1 MIELICEGHEAAYEL
16 TNVMNLF
23 LPYFT
28 KEAILVTQFN
38 GSLAQATLKDKETLK
53 ILSEKDYLVEQI
65 QDEIKDKKAIKEA
78 LKKAVYDVLS
88 HFTGKEMPW
97 GILTGIRPTK
107 LVHEA
112 LRQGWDDQKIDR
124 YLEENYKVSP
134 NKRILMRE
142 VAKKEI
148 AVLEK
153 NQPHEALRQGWDDQ
167 KIDRYLEENYKV
179 SPNKRILMR
188 EVAKK
193 EIAVLEK
200 NQPEEVSVYIGI
212 PFCPTRCVYC
222 SFTAYSLEQKQK
234 EVEPYLEALFKEIS
248 FVAEAKAKVSIRSL
262 YIGGGTPTSLNEE
275 QLDRLLTHVEKS
287 FDLSKVEEY
296 TIEAGRP
303 DTITAEKLRIMK
315 AHGVGRISINPQSMK
330 QKTLDIISRGH
341 SVEEIKEV
349 FKIARAMGHN
359 QINMDMI
366 LGLPG
371 ETVEDVA
378 YTLSELKKL
387 DPENITVHTM
397 AIKRASKLKEALSSG
412 EETIHLTEGEKIQEM
427 LNLCEKEMANMGLH
441 PYYMYRQKNMLGN
454 FENVGYAKP
463 GTEGIYNIE
472 IMEEAQSI
480 IALGAGAI
488 TKIVYQNGACI
499 DRIPNV
505 KSLKD
510 YIERIDEMIERKRE
524 GFIKYQ

>member
-1 MIELICEGHEAAYEL
+1 MIELLCEGHEASYEL
-16 TNVMNLF
+16 NNIINLF
-23 LPYFT
+23 LPY
-28 KEAILVTQFN
+28 I
-38 GSLAQATLKDKETLK
+38 KETL
-53 ILSEKDYLVEQI
+53 ILQSIYEEDKAIARLKKEAVVLYEQVYPV
-65 QDEIKDKKAIKEA
+65 DLLEDAIKDKKAIKEA
-78 LKKAVYDVLS
+78 LKKAVYDV
-88 HFTGKEMPW
+88 FVAYTGKTMPW

-112 LRQGWDDQKIDR
+112 IKEGLDDAAIDVH
-124 YLEENYKVSP
+124 LELAYKVSP

-142 VAKKEI
+142 VAKQELAI
-148 AVLEK
+148 LEK
-153 NQPHEALRQGWDDQ
+153 NQPD
-167 KIDRYLEENYKV
+167 
-179 SPNKRILMR
+179 
-188 EVAKK
+188 
-193 EIAVLEK
+193 
-200 NQPEEVSVYIGI
+200 EVSVYIGI

-234 EVEPYLEALFKEIS
+234 EVEPYLEALFKEIT
-248 FVAEAKAKVSIRSL
+248 FVAESKRAMKIRSL
-262 YIGGGTPTSLNEE
+262 YIGGGTPTSLNED
-275 QLDRLLTHVEKS
+275 QLERLLSHVEKS
-287 FDLSKVEEY
+287 FDLSQIEEY
-296 TIEAGRP
+296 TLEAGRP

-315 AHGVGRISINPQSMK
+315 VHGVGRISINPQSMN
-330 QKTLDIISRGH
+330 QKTLDAIGRRH

-349 FKIARAMGHN
+349 FRTAREIGHDN
-359 QINMDMI
+359 INMDMI

-371 ETVEDVA
+371 ETLEDVA
-378 YTLSELKKL
+378 YTLAELKKL

-397 AIKRASKLKEALSSG
+397 AIKRASRLKEALTSG
-412 EETIHLTEGEKIQEM
+412 EASIHLTEGEKIQEM
-427 LNLCEKEMANMGLH
+427 LNLCEKEIGDMGLY

-472 IMEEAQSI
+472 IMEEAESI

-488 TKIVYQNGACI
+488 TKMVYQNGERI

-524 GFIKYQ
+524 GFEKYQ

>member
-38 GSLAQATLKDKETLK
+38 GSLAQAILKDKETLK

-65 QDEIKDKKAIKEA
+65 QDEVKDRKAIKEA

-107 LVHEA
+107 LV
-112 LRQGWDDQKIDR
+112 
-124 YLEENYKVSP
+124 
-134 NKRILMRE
+134 
-142 VAKKEI
+142 
-148 AVLEK
+148 
-153 NQPHEALRQGWDDQ
+153 HEALRQGWDDQ

>member
-1 MIELICEGHEAAYEL
+1 MIELICEGHDAAYEL

-23 LPYFT
+23 VPYFT

-38 GSLAQATLKDKETLK
+38 GSLAQAILKDKETLK

-65 QDEIKDKKAIKEA
+65 QDEVKDRKAIKEA

-88 HFTGKEMPW
+88 RFTGKEMPW

-107 LVHEA
+107 LV
-112 LRQGWDDQKIDR
+112 
-124 YLEENYKVSP
+124 
-134 NKRILMRE
+134 
-142 VAKKEI
+142 
-148 AVLEK
+148 
-153 NQPHEALRQGWDDQ
+153 HEALRQGWDDQ

>member
-1 MIELICEGHEAAYEL
+1 MIELICEGHDAAYEL

-23 LPYFT
+23 VPYFT

-65 QDEIKDKKAIKEA
+65 QDEVKDRKAIKEA

-107 LVHEA
+107 LV
-112 LRQGWDDQKIDR
+112 
-124 YLEENYKVSP
+124 
-134 NKRILMRE
+134 
-142 VAKKEI
+142 
-148 AVLEK
+148 
-153 NQPHEALRQGWDDQ
+153 HEALRQGWDDQ

>member
-23 LPYFT
+23 LPYVT
-28 KEAILVTQFN
+28 KEAILVTRFN
-38 GSLAQATLKDKETLK
+38 GSLAQAILKDKETLK

-65 QDEIKDKKAIKEA
+65 QDEMKDKKAMKEA

-88 HFTGKEMPW
+88 HLTGKEMPW

-112 LRQGWDDQKIDR
+112 LK
-124 YLEENYKVSP
+124 
-134 NKRILMRE
+134 
-142 VAKKEI
+142 
-148 AVLEK
+148 
-153 NQPHEALRQGWDDQ
+153 QGWDDQ

-248 FVAEAKAKVSIRSL
+248 FVAEAKAKIRIRSL

-275 QLDRLLTHVEKS
+275 QLDRLLTHIEKS
-287 FDLSKVEEY
+287 FDLSQVEEY

-349 FKIARAMGHN
+349 FKIAREMGHN

-427 LNLCEKEMANMGLH
+427 LNLCEKEMANMGLQ

-488 TKIVYQNGACI
+488 TKMVYQNGECI